1 MGSASTIELIMNL
14 PVNLS
19 SEDNLRINVLL
30 NQDLHA
36 LRIDDSKMIIYGLS
50 AKGEAVV
57 KLNPNCRDEQY
68 IKKVKELISSH
79 VLGSPGGYPVYL
91 RRWTRMGQ
99 AKEDSLERLLQLGE
113 PEAVVAVVHANGI
126 SNEIARR
133 AWWSM
138 PNSINARCML
148 KSPDVVNGDMGRV
161 LAEFLLEFLPFEEEP
176 KDIINSVR
184 LVLQGDL
191 ITADEKNAIWKKGQ
205 RKNAFLV
212 GFLHTLPDDVLDT
225 TPAHPMYAECVDIF
239 SADDSIA
246 ANLALRILSEKGQA
260 FLKTVL
266 TVMKKPI
273 NQDVVIELMEAINGY
288 FYPLLNNSH
297 LSALESSDNL
307 EEVKKRTEQL
317 MKNIQ
322 ICIKQKQELTPVF
335 YAMLYLAQLGE
346 QTTNPVFSRTD
357 AIGTVMRKKLEPVF
371 EPIFEQLNI
380 LYAGKN

>member
-1 MGSASTIELIMNL
+1 MNL
-14 PVNLS
+14 PVELS
-19 SEDNLRINVLL
+19 IEDNLRINVLL
-30 NQDLHA
+30 NQNLHA

-50 AKGEAVV
+50 EKGEAVV

-133 AWWSM
+133 AWWCM
-138 PNSINARCML
+138 PNSVNARCML
-148 KSPDVVNGDMGRV
+148 ESPDVVSGDMGRV

-176 KDIINSVR
+176 RDIVNSVR
-184 LVLQGDL
+184 LVLQENL
-191 ITADEKNAIWKKGQ
+191 ITAEERDGIWKKGQ

-212 GFLHTLPDDVLDT
+212 GFLHTIPDDIEGSIS
-225 TPAHPMYAECVDIF
+225 PHPLYEQCLKMF
-239 SADDSIA
+239 SDNNSIA
-246 ANLALRILSEKGQA
+246 AQTVLRVLSPGGQL
-260 FLKTVL
+260 FLNTVL
-266 TVMKKPI
+266 TVMKKPA
-273 NQDVVIELMEAINGY
+273 NQDVVIELLKAVSSY
-288 FYPLLNNSH
+288 FSPLVAGTDLAS
-297 LSALESSDNL
+297 LSVSDNL
-307 EEVKKRTEQL
+307 EEVKTRTTQALLSDDDVIHDIRDYIQRNEDLAKR
-317 MKNIQ
+317 
-322 ICIKQKQELTPVF
+322 F

-346 QTTNPVFSRTD
+346 KTANPVFSRTD

-371 EPIFEQLNI
+371 ELILEQLHV
-380 LYAGKN
+380 LYAGKQ